1 MRSVWPLTVRGT
13 GALALAI
20 ACFFVSNETG
30 LVELMYFGILLVV
43 VVAASIAS
51 LYLGRHSDAVTR
63 SLVPDVAA
71 VGRDARVD
79 VRVEVRSA
87 LPTAPGVWRDAL
99 PKGLRGTATGGFPAL
114 GSGLRGGERGGA
126 RSIGLSYVVTGARR
140 GVHSVGPLTVRS
152 SDPFGLARRTVV
164 FSERTPV
171 TVAPAVVDLAP
182 LLEYAGATGGML
194 HSTTDQL
201 GQGADNLVARPY
213 APGDSMRR
221 IHWRATAHRDEL
233 MVRQEEQ
240 ESTPEATVVL
250 DRAGLR
256 WSPDALQTPGADPGF
271 EAGITAC
278 VSAVARL
285 VRDGYAVE
293 VIDSEG
299 NALHTSDELAPRIDG
314 GDIAEVERML
324 VRFATVTARR
334 DDALPHLS
342 RIFAGISTGPVVLIV
357 GRLDPADAIALGPV
371 SHHST
376 LPVLLCAAPVGDA
389 LDIAADRGW
398 RVAPIDPDGD
408 LTAAWANAIGRGV
421 HHVLG

>member
-1 MRSVWPLTVRGT
+1 MRSVWPLTIRGT

-20 ACFFVSNETG
+20 TCFIVANEAG
-30 LVELMYFGILLVV
+30 IVELMYFGVLLAA

-51 LYLGRHSDAVTR
+51 LYVGRHTDAVTR
-63 SLVPDVAA
+63 SLVPEVAA
-71 VGRDARVD
+71 VGADARVA

-87 LPTAPGVWRDAL
+87 LPTAPGVWRDTL

-114 GSGLRGGERGGA
+114 GSGLRGGDRGGT
-126 RSIGLSYVVTGARR
+126 RSIDLSYVVTGARR
-140 GVHSVGPLTVRS
+140 GVHPVGPLTVRS

-171 TVAPAVVDLAP
+171 TVAPAVVDLLP
-182 LLEYAGATGGML
+182 LLDYAGAAGGML

-256 WSPDALQTPGADPGF
+256 WSPDALQAPGVDPGF

-299 NALHTSDELAPRIDG
+299 NMLHGGDGLSERIDG
-314 GDIAEVERML
+314 GDLAEVERML

-334 DDALPHLS
+334 DDALPRLS
-342 RIFAGISTGPVVLIV
+342 RLFAGVSTGPLVLIV
-357 GRLDPADAIALGPV
+357 GRLDPADAAAVGPV

-376 LPVLLCAAPVGDA
+376 LPLLLCAAPVGDA
-389 LDIAADRGW
+389 LAIAADHGW
-398 RVAPIDPDGD
+398 HVAAIDADAD
-408 LTAAWANAIGRGV
+408 LGLAWANAIGRGV
-421 HHVLG
+421 HHVVG

>member
-20 ACFFVSNETG
+20 VCFIVANEAG
-30 LVELMYFGILLVV
+30 LVELMYFGMLLLAVV
-43 VVAASIAS
+43 FASIAS
-51 LYLGRHSDAVTR
+51 LYLGHHTDAVTR
-63 SLVPDVAA
+63 SLAPDVAA
-71 VGRDARVD
+71 VGGEARVA

-87 LPTAPGVWRDAL
+87 LPTAPGVWRDNL
-99 PKGLRGTATGGFPAL
+99 PKGLRGKATGAFPAL
-114 GSGLRGGERGGA
+114 GSGLRGGERGGT
-126 RSIGLSYVVTGARR
+126 RSIDLSYVVTGARR
-140 GVHSVGPLTVRS
+140 GVHSVGPLTVRT

-171 TVAPAVVDLAP
+171 TVAPPVIDLIP
-182 LLEYAGATGGML
+182 LLDYACASGGMHHNITVQIGL
-194 HSTTDQL
+194 
-201 GQGADNLVARPY
+201 GADNLVARPY

-256 WSPDALQTPGADPGF
+256 WSPDALQAPGADPGF
-271 EAGITAC
+271 EAGVTAC

-293 VIDSEG
+293 VLDSEG
-299 NALHTSDELAPRIDG
+299 NTLHGSDGLSERIDG
-314 GDIAEVERML
+314 GDLTEVERML

-334 DDALPHLS
+334 DDALPRLS
-342 RIFAGISTGPVVLIV
+342 RLFAGVSTGPLVLIV

-376 LPVLLCAAPVGDA
+376 LPILLCAAPVGDA
-389 LDIAADRGW
+389 LVIAAEHGW
-398 RVAPIDPDGD
+398 HVAAIGVDGD
-408 LTAAWANAIGRGV
+408 LGVAWGNAIGRGV
-421 HHVLG
+421 HHVVG